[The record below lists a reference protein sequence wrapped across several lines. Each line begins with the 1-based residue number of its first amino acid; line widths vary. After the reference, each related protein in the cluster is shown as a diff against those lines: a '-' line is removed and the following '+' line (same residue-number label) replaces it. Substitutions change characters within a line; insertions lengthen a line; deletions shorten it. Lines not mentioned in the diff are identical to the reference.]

1 MDVSLATLWG
11 FGLVLL
17 RTAGLCLT
25 APLIGVR
32 VVPAR
37 VRMGVAFAL
46 ALAVHAGAGA
56 PAVPVPASVAGLG
69 LAAAVETITGLLG
82 GLSARWVLDA
92 ALAAGHVAGLSAGM
106 GFSALVDPVSGAE
119 SNGLSQLLSAGA
131 QGAALSLGIHREAVA
146 WLARAVVTWPP
157 GTTPALGALAAQVVG
172 HGVLT
177 VVLAVRLA
185 FPVMAAVLLGHAT
198 MGVMGKMAP
207 QLNLSNVGFSLAL
220 LCGGLGIYL
229 SAPAIG
235 ELVARAAVTA
245 FQG

>member
-1 MDVSLATLWG
+1 MDASLPTLWG

-17 RTAGLCLT
+17 RTVGLCMT

-32 VVPAR
+32 VVPGRFR
-37 VRMGVAFAL
+37 VGLAFAL
-46 ALAVHAGAGA
+46 AMAIHAGAGA
-56 PAVPVPASVAGLG
+56 PAVPLPSTLAGLG

-92 ALAAGHVAGLSAGM
+92 ALAAGHVAGLSAGL
-106 GFSALVDPVSGAE
+106 GFSALIDPISGAE

-131 QGAALSLGIHREAVA
+131 QVAALSMGVHREAVA
-146 WLARAVVTWPP
+146 WLARAVMTWPP
-157 GTTPALGALAAQVVG
+157 GSTPALGALAAQVIG
-172 HGVLT
+172 HGLLAI
-177 VVLAVRLA
+177 VLAVRLA

-198 MGVMGKMAP
+198 MGVMSKMAP
-207 QLNLSNVGFSLAL
+207 QLSLSNVGFSIAL

-229 SAPAIG
+229 SAPAIA